1 MQTVS
6 IMQYMTCVDILSQ
19 TDNGS
24 VTSSS
29 SLLVVSQDDV
39 KQCSEDHGTLS
50 PDNSSLTESTSA
62 VTLMVGRQE
71 RHPARVVLVKRAC
84 GVCVSISVLVQRR
97 RHQRPQWT
105 ESTSDLHTHTHP
117 HPHPHTH
124 THTRTHAHTPINT
137 DTTTATDRV

>member
-6 IMQYMTCVDILSQ
+6 ITQYMTCVDILSQ

-29 SLLVVSQDDV
+29 SWPVQSQDDV

-50 PDNSSLTESTSA
+50 PDNSSLTESISA

-71 RHPARVVLVKRAC
+71 RHPARVALVKRAC

-105 ESTSDLHTHTHP
+105 ESTSDLHTHTHARTRTR
-117 HPHPHTH
+117 TH
-124 THTRTHAHTPINT
+124 THQHRHYYCY
-137 DTTTATDRV
+137 